1 MCVLKI
7 IYFHYQVPC
16 SVSFMPVPQ
25 PENLAGH
32 LKACYVP
39 SLKLKTMQLLVATT
53 NPGKLVEVE
62 AILKDLPVQV
72 VSLTS
77 LSTWPSILEEGK
89 SFEENARKK
98 ARSLADFSGYVT
110 LADDSGLEVSV
121 LGGAPGVYSAR
132 YGGEEENDDKN
143 NELLLRELDGVSE
156 EKREAC
162 FVCVI
167 ALCVPRA
174 LGGREWLFR
183 GECEGRIAFAP
194 KGERGFGYD
203 SLFIY
208 SPMGRTFAELD
219 PDTKNQVSHRGKA
232 LRKLKE
238 ELPSHIP
245 LGDKP

>member
-1 MCVLKI
+1 
-7 IYFHYQVPC
+7 
-16 SVSFMPVPQ
+16 
-25 PENLAGH
+25 
-32 LKACYVP
+32 
-39 SLKLKTMQLLVATT
+39 MQLLLATT

-62 AILKDLPVQV
+62 AILKDLPLQV

-77 LSTWPSILEEGK
+77 LSTWPEILEDGK

-98 ARSLADFSGYVT
+98 ARTLADLSDYVT
-110 LADDSGLEVSV
+110 LADDSGLEVRY

-132 YGGEEENDDKN
+132 YGGEEGNDNKN
-143 NELLLRELDGVSE
+143 NELLLRKLDGVPE
-156 EKREAC
+156 EKREAR

-174 LGGREWLFR
+174 LGGKDWLFR

-203 SLFIY
+203 PLFVY
-208 SPMGRTFAELD
+208 PPMGLTFAELD
-219 PDTKNQVSHRGKA
+219 PETKNQVSHRGKA

-238 ELPSHIP
+238 ELPLYIS
-245 LGDKP
+245 LGNKP